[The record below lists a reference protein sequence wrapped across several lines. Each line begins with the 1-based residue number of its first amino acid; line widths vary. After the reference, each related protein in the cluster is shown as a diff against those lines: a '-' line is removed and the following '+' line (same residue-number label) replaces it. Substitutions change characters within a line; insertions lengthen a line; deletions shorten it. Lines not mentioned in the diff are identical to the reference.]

1 MSNRRYLEI
10 DSTYRNRKQYPNP
23 SNFTVLIAQSGTRDA
38 MHAYDPVS
46 LAAPQ
51 KRWVPTELISPF
63 ISGTV
68 DTPAD
73 APLNTPGEFVICI
86 PIANNA
92 IKDTGYYVGA
102 PIQIVTPAGET
113 VQITSWNYLS
123 SSATAGDCFTVT
135 VTPAFSQI
143 PTGIVTFLPNTTDLA
158 NGSVFI
164 PDGFRADH
172 YYVDCII
179 YNETR
184 TNWRPIISY
193 DGTTKLVGLNLSP
206 QFGGPVTPGWI
217 LGDISRFIF
226 IIFFSLLSSVV
237 YAEENSSKFNVY
249 SGMFDFSDTGKKST
263 LIGFQHQNEDLNR
276 DTFLG
281 NISPITG
288 ALVTADSAA
297 YIYTGVQ
304 AQYKLGKINFTPS
317 FAPGLYSKG
326 DGKDLG
332 HILEFKSE
340 LQISV
345 DFVSN
350 SQLGFSYNHLSN
362 ASLGT
367 KNPGANSYMFNFFK
381 TF

>member
-1 MSNRRYLEI
+1 MKY
-10 DSTYRNRKQYPNP
+10 YK
-23 SNFTVLIAQSGTRDA
+23 
-38 MHAYDPVS
+38 
-46 LAAPQ
+46 
-51 KRWVPTELISPF
+51 F
-63 ISGTV
+63 ISRLT
-68 DTPAD
+68 
-73 APLNTPGEFVICI
+73 F
-86 PIANNA
+86 
-92 IKDTGYYVGA
+92 
-102 PIQIVTPAGET
+102 
-113 VQITSWNYLS
+113 IT
-123 SSATAGDCFTVT
+123 
-135 VTPAFSQI
+135 
-143 PTGIVTFLPNTTDLA
+143 
-158 NGSVFI
+158 
-164 PDGFRADH
+164 
-172 YYVDCII
+172 
-179 YNETR
+179 
-184 TNWRPIISY
+184 
-193 DGTTKLVGLNLSP
+193 
-206 QFGGPVTPGWI
+206 
-217 LGDISRFIF
+217 
-226 IIFFSLLSSVV
+226 FFSLLFSMAYS
-237 YAEENSSKFNVY
+237 EESSSKFNVY
-249 SGMFDFSDTGKKST
+249 SGMFDFSDTGKKSS

-288 ALVTADSAA
+288 ALVTADTAA